1 MIKTLEHDYR
11 ILLNSYA
18 NKGDHNFSQL
28 DRYEEREAL
37 VSQQRSIEFFHLF
50 INKKQLINPT
60 HPRFR
65 ILILP
70 PQSLTELQLSF
81 AEKIISLF
89 AFGIM
94 VTLTSFTRSIKTILS
109 ILSLPSSPGL
119 NKKTDGFI
127 YQKLPP
133 RSLDAKTSGDYEMGT
148 WLAKNYFH
156 KPLHILKLN
165 SINTSSFVSA
175 CCLSL
180 KIKILTQS
188 IFMFALYLLYLL
200 SGKWERLYL
209 LDDRIKCK
217 LVRQCC
223 IDALSNHYFFCFQG
237 TPYRPLWTWDAE
249 KRGSKIIQYFNSSSA
264 EPALDGKIHDNTLN
278 HLSCWPE
285 IIPFNKTF
293 LPQLKKQVKYETLL
307 HSTPT
312 IRINDWPDFSL
323 NTAVN
328 TQLKTNNNYLDN
340 KQWIGLFD
348 IAPIKSSRHIG
359 FSKYNDYFNSLP
371 ISVSEYFEQFYQDCL
386 DVAEKLN
393 ARVVVKPKT
402 LTSRTCTFYIDLINR
417 LEMEGKLLI
426 LPSDLSP
433 YRVMDKC
440 ALNIVQPFTSP
451 GYYTECKR
459 KVCFYDPVSVLTKQ
473 NDYLFENILC
483 LGKFEL
489 DNWVKM
495 SFPKRIEV

>member
-249 KRGSKIIQYFNSSSA
+249 KRGSKIIQYFNSSSKFCL
-264 EPALDGKIHDNTLN
+264 PLTTGLQTP
-278 HLSCWPE
+278 PE
-285 IIPFNKTF
+285 LAMARKYMRISVTHPTAIRNGCQKMSSR
-293 LPQLKKQVKYETLL
+293 LGLK
-307 HSTPT
+307 
-312 IRINDWPDFSL
+312 
-323 NTAVN
+323 
-328 TQLKTNNNYLDN
+328 
-340 KQWIGLFD
+340 
-348 IAPIKSSRHIG
+348 PIKKKSGSCNCRNA
-359 FSKYNDYFNSLP
+359 FLSL
-371 ISVSEYFEQFYQDCL
+371 
-386 DVAEKLN
+386 
-393 ARVVVKPKT
+393 VV
-402 LTSRTCTFYIDLINR
+402 
-417 LEMEGKLLI
+417 
-426 LPSDLSP
+426 
-433 YRVMDKC
+433 
-440 ALNIVQPFTSP
+440 Q
-451 GYYTECKR
+451 GY
-459 KVCFYDPVSVLTKQ
+459 LH
-473 NDYLFENILC
+473 
-483 LGKFEL
+483 
-489 DNWVKM
+489 
-495 SFPKRIEV
+495 